1 MPDEYVVVV
10 SVVVAGAVVVCS
22 VVVVLVCAN
31 ANGAKA
37 AQASVII
44 VFFIIS
50 SDCLFV
56 ASLAQATCRA
66 CAGDLEH
73 RPVCLDWIC
82 DSPIRSEFVVVV
94 LLRL

>member
-1 MPDEYVVVV
+1 
-10 SVVVAGAVVVCS
+10 
-22 VVVVLVCAN
+22 
-31 ANGAKA
+31 
-37 AQASVII
+37 VII

-56 ASLAQATCRA
+56 ASLTQATCRA

-82 DSPIRSEFVVVV
+82 DSSIR
-94 LLRL
+94 LIAHLHN